1 MVVLVLLLEIQ
12 VVMVE
17 IGDLREKVLLQV
29 MQEEHLNLQMVVL
42 LVQQFV
48 DLIIIFVELLMVI
61 LLREVQIHLVEQHNH
76 HMVKHLL

>member
-17 IGDLREKVLLQV
+17 IGDLQERALLQV
-29 MQEEHLNLQMVVL
+29 MQEEHPNLQMVVL

-61 LLREVQIHLVEQHNH
+61 LLRLSLIHI
-76 HMVKHLL
+76 